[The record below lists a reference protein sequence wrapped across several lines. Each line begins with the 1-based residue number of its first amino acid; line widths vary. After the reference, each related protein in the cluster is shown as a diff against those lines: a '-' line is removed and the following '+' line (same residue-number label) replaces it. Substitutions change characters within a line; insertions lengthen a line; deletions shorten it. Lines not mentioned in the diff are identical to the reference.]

1 MNETTSPEVDP
12 FIGALLDGRFRVE
25 SVLGRGGMGVVYRGR
40 QVNVDRE
47 VAIKVLT
54 PDGQQHEDVVKRFER
69 EARIISKL
77 RHPNTLKLID
87 FGHTDTGVLYIVSPL
102 LEGRPLDRLI
112 QDEGFLSPARVL
124 NILRQV
130 CEALVEAHQLNIV
143 HRDLK
148 PANIFTEVIGSQ
160 EVIKVLDFGVA
171 KLTSETTEN
180 TVKGTTVGT
189 PAYMSPE
196 QIRAETTLDGRADL
210 YSLGAVAY
218 ESLTGRRPFV
228 GMSFW
233 DVAMKHIS
241 TAPTLPSLLD
251 PPVCLPAAVEELV
264 MRMLAKHPDDR
275 FPDATACR
283 RAIVAIEREV
293 ARLTTGMPL
302 AKASPKPLDANAR
315 LLATATMAGT
325 DGDPVRAGTPA
336 SLSVPVVGPIVVPT
350 RSRAPRVLAVGLGGV
365 ALAGLAGLAFHTLQ
379 RPDAVS
385 AAPNAVSTAP
395 DAVSTAPNAVSAAPN
410 AVSTAPDAVSSG
422 VVTGSPAAPP
432 ASPTAA
438 RTAAAASSVGV
449 SAVPSPAPSA
459 AAPSAASSIA
469 PRAASS
475 TAQVPVRPAPS
486 RPPVASSAQRPEPA
500 TSPPPAPAVATA
512 PGLF

>member
-325 DGDPVRAGTPA
+325 DVDLVRAGTPA

-385 AAPNAVSTAP
+385 AAPNAVS
-395 DAVSTAPNAVSAAPN
+395 
-410 AVSTAPDAVSSG
+410 SG

-432 ASPTAA
+432 ASPTAP

-459 AAPSAASSIA
+459 APSIA